1 LWLGSPEAQAGEV
14 ASPGDVL
21 LMPIQSDCPAPTA
34 VTGKPSKLVQLLRKR
49 LRQLLRVIII
59 LAAFVAVAAMVLAI
73 WWLKSLNGLPDIGDP
88 FDVAAFRAFGLP
100 DEQNAFTYLRR
111 ASEKL
116 TNLSGMVG
124 WDGSAPGDLKFS
136 WSIANP
142 TLQKWAG
149 ENREAFELFQ
159 QGAELADAANPAGDP
174 KDNRFIDGRLISLAL
189 LEASRR
195 EESGDTA
202 GAWVCHRAVLRTITH
217 LRRRGS
223 TIQRQQARGWS
234 RMLQRRLTDW
244 ATGPRTTISRL
255 RTALEVVLENEP
267 KPEWDL
273 FAVKYGHLEFMGAL
287 ERPIPLSALQDI
299 EGEWTFRLG
308 DLSLSPEMVGQLEA
322 ARRFLLREPERSRR
336 VLRLLCANYLAHAE
350 IRWRQPRKPAVFAVF
365 TYLTSTNPI
374 TKGKFHIPLYPVGPE
389 APAGAR
395 ALPPQDVAAWLVASL
410 DARLRLLMGEEWLPP
425 VRPRD
430 TRTVADRRAY
440 RDLVIMLATEIYR
453 RERGALPP
461 TEDALVGTYLQ
472 SLPDDGSAE
481 SADVTTPTVE

>member
-1 LWLGSPEAQAGEV
+1 MPTQSESPV
-14 ASPGDVL
+14 AVS
-21 LMPIQSDCPAPTA
+21 
-34 VTGKPSKLVQLLRKR
+34 GKPSKLVQLLRKR
-49 LRQLLRVIII
+49 LRQLLRVVVV
-59 LAAFVAVAAMVLAI
+59 LAACVAVAATAFAI
-73 WWLKSLNGLPDIGDP
+73 WWLNSLNGLPDIGDP
-88 FDVAAFRAFGLP
+88 FDVAAFRAFRLP

-116 TNLSGMVG
+116 TPIVGMVG
-124 WDGSAPGDLKFS
+124 GNGADPGELKFS

-142 TLQKWAG
+142 TLREWAG

-159 QGAELADAANPAGDP
+159 QGAEQADAANPAGDP
-174 KDNRFIDGRLISLAL
+174 TDHRSFHGGLIMLAL

-195 EESGDTA
+195 QESGDTA

-223 TIQRQQARGWS
+223 TLQRQDAREAS
-234 RMLQRRLTDW
+234 RPLQRRLTDW
-244 ATGPRTTISRL
+244 ATGPRTTISQL

-273 FAVKYGHLEFMGAL
+273 FAVKYGYLELMDAL
-287 ERPIPLSALQDI
+287 ERPIPLSALQEI

-308 DLSLSPEMVGQLEA
+308 DMSLSPEMVGQLEA

-336 VLRLLCANYLAHAE
+336 VLRLLCANYLAHVE
-350 IRWRQPRKPAVFAVF
+350 TRGRQPQKPAVLAVF
-365 TYLTSTNPI
+365 TFLTSTNPI
-374 TKGKFHIPLYPVGPE
+374 TKGKFHIPVYPVGPE

-395 ALPPQDVAAWLVASL
+395 ALPPQGVAGWLVATL
-410 DARLRLLMGEEWLPP
+410 DARLQLLRGYDEWLPP

-430 TRTVADRRAY
+430 GRTVADRRAY

-453 RERGALPP
+453 RERGAPPP

-481 SADVTTPTVE
+481 LADGTTPTVE

>member
-1 LWLGSPEAQAGEV
+1 MPTPSESRV
-14 ASPGDVL
+14 VL
-21 LMPIQSDCPAPTA
+21 S
-34 VTGKPSKLVQLLRKR
+34 GKPSKSVELLRKR
-49 LRQLLRVIII
+49 LRQLLRVVVV
-59 LAAFVAVAAMVLAI
+59 LGACVAVAATALAI
-73 WWLKSLNGLPDIGDP
+73 WWLNSLNGLPDIGDP
-88 FDVAAFRAFGLP
+88 FDVEAFRAFRLP

-116 TNLSGMVG
+116 TNLAGMV
-124 WDGSAPGDLKFS
+124 DGNGAYPGDLKFS

-142 TLQKWAG
+142 TVREWAG
-149 ENREAFELFQ
+149 RNREAFELFQ
-159 QGAELADAANPAGDP
+159 QGAEQADAANPAGDP
-174 KDNRFIDGRLISLAL
+174 RDNRFIDGRLIPLAL

-223 TIQRQQARGWS
+223 TLQRENARQAS

-244 ATGPRTTISRL
+244 ATGPRTTISQL

-273 FAVKYGHLEFMGAL
+273 FAVKYGYLELMGAL
-287 ERPIPLSALQDI
+287 ERPVPLSALQEI

-308 DLSLSPEMVGQLEA
+308 DMSLSPEMVGQLEA

-336 VLRLLCANYLAHAE
+336 VLRLLCANYLAQVDT
-350 IRWRQPRKPAVFAVF
+350 RGRQPRKPAVLAL
-365 TYLTSTNPI
+365 LTADPV
-374 TKGKFHIPLYPVGPE
+374 TKRKFSIPLYPVGPE
-389 APAGAR
+389 APSGAR
-395 ALPPQDVAAWLVASL
+395 SLPPQGVAGWLVATL
-410 DARLRLLMGEEWLPP
+410 DARLRLLMGYDEWLPP

-430 TRTVADRRAY
+430 WRTLADRKAH

-453 RERGALPP
+453 RERGAPPP

-472 SLPDDGSAE
+472 GLPDDGSAE
-481 SADVTTPTVE
+481 LSDGTTPTVE

>member
-1 LWLGSPEAQAGEV
+1 
-14 ASPGDVL
+14 
-21 LMPIQSDCPAPTA
+21 MPTQSESR
-34 VTGKPSKLVQLLRKR
+34 VTVSGTPSKLVQLLRKR
-49 LRQLLRVIII
+49 LRQLLRVVVV
-59 LAAFVAVAAMVLAI
+59 LAACVAVAATAFAI
-73 WWLKSLNGLPDIGDP
+73 WWLNSLNGLPDIGDP
-88 FDVAAFRAFGLP
+88 FDVAAFRAFRLP

-116 TNLSGMVG
+116 TPIVGMVG
-124 WDGSAPGDLKFS
+124 GNGADPGDLKFS

-142 TLQKWAG
+142 TLREWAG
-149 ENREAFELFQ
+149 ENREAFELFL
-159 QGAELADAANPAGDP
+159 QGAEQADAANPAGDP
-174 KDNRFIDGRLISLAL
+174 TDNRFIDGRLIMLAL

-202 GAWVCHRAVLRTITH
+202 GAWDCYRAVLRTITH

-223 TIQRQQARGWS
+223 TIQRQQAREAS
-234 RMLQRRLTDW
+234 RPLQRRLTDW
-244 ATGPRTTISRL
+244 ATGPRTTISQL

-273 FAVKYGHLEFMGAL
+273 FAVKYGYLELMGAL
-287 ERPIPLSALQDI
+287 ERPIPLSAQQEI

-308 DLSLSPEMVGQLEA
+308 DMSLSPEMVGQLEA

-336 VLRLLCANYLAHAE
+336 VLRLLCANYLAHVE
-350 IRWRQPRKPAVFAVF
+350 TRGRQPRKPAVLAVLTF
-365 TYLTSTNPI
+365 LTSTNPI
-374 TKGKFHIPLYPVGPE
+374 TKGKFCIPLYPVGPE

-395 ALPPQDVAAWLVASL
+395 ALPPQGVAGWLVATL
-410 DARLRLLMGEEWLPP
+410 DARLRLLGGYDEWLPP

-430 TRTVADRRAY
+430 GRTVADRKAY

-453 RERGALPP
+453 RERGAPPP

-481 SADVTTPTVE
+481 LADGTTPTVE